1 MCIIGKGVMIMNE
14 FQVQEI
20 LMQTQMHPVIGK
32 SRNFFIAAP
41 FLSQIDDSSFLS
53 SLSRQKVITK

>member
-1 MCIIGKGVMIMNE
+1 MRFKCRMTDPNADSSDAPN
-14 FQVQEI
+14 
-20 LMQTQMHPVIGK
+20 LPVIGK
-32 SRNFFIAAP
+32 RNFFIAPP